1 MATKVATPVTRRN
14 ALHTLG
20 SAIGTVGLS
29 KSLFPSWMPRMAF
42 RQAGAPGDVLVVI
55 SLRGGMDGLNAVIPF
70 AEGKFYYD
78 RRPTIAIAEP
88 GQSDLSAIN
97 LNDFFGLH
105 PALRPMKDI
114 YDAGILAV
122 IHATGSPNPSR
133 SHFDAMEYME
143 RGIPGDKTTA
153 SGWISRHLQTAAWQ
167 NGSPF
172 RAVGIGAMLP
182 SSLRGP
188 VSAISLRSIADFHLG
203 GREDQLSTIQ
213 QTIARMYQISAPTD
227 LLQTQAARV
236 FDTVDILSALSAIEY
251 QPANGAEYPDSDFGM
266 GLRQIAQLIKSDL
279 GLEIAAIDI
288 GGWDTHEEQGGAEG
302 EMAGLLDDLGRGLA
316 AFYADMRDYMHR
328 VTVVTMSEFGRRVV
342 ENASRGTDHGHG
354 NAMFIMGGGATG
366 QLYADWRGLAPESLD
381 NGDLEVTT
389 DYRDVLAEILL
400 KRVGNGA
407 FDQIFPGHNV
417 QMRGIIADR
426 V

>member
-1 MATKVATPVTRRN
+1 MSLSRRDFLKS
-14 ALHTLG
+14 AGAAGVLG
-20 SAIGTVGLS
+20 VSQ
-29 KSLFPSWMPRMAF
+29 SLLPSWMPK
-42 RQAGAPGDVLVVI
+42 LVFSPDFQTSGERDI
-55 SLRGGMDGLNAVIPF
+55 IIAIFQRGGMDGLNAVVPYG
-70 AEGKFYYD
+70 EGALYYD
-78 RRPTIAIAEP
+78 RRPTIAIPEP
-88 GQSDLSAIN
+88 GRSELSAVD
-97 LNDFFGLH
+97 LNGFFGLH
-105 PALRPMKDI
+105 PSLRPLHEI
-114 YDAGILAV
+114 YTAGALTIV
-122 IHATGSPNPSR
+122 HAAGSPHDTR

-203 GREDQLSTIQ
+203 GREDQLASIQ
-213 QTIARMYQISAPTD
+213 QTIARMYQINAPGD

-236 FDTVDILSALSAIEY
+236 FDTIDILSALSAIDY
-251 QPANGAEYPDSDFGM
+251 QPAHGAEYPDSDFGM
-266 GLRQIAQLIKSDL
+266 GLRQIAQLIKADL

-302 EMAGLLDDLGRGLA
+302 EMAYLLDDLGRGLA
-316 AFYADMRDYMHR
+316 AFYTDMRDYMHR
-328 VTVVTMSEFGRRVV
+328 VTVVTMSEFGRRVA

-366 QLYADWRGLAPESLD
+366 QIYADWRGLAPDALD
-381 NGDLEVTT
+381 DGDLEVTT

-400 KRVGNGA
+400 KRVGNDA

-426 V
+426 A